1 LDVKPLDFEG
11 CEEACTADN
20 LQFFYRSKVCNVQYS
35 TVLTTTHRISS
46 YLYIF
51 SIAQYLKIPK
61 LNTTLRKPGPFSL
74 LVYHVGKAASEL
86 GSNRQG

>member
-20 LQFFYRSKVCNVQYS
+20 LQFLYKSKVRNVQYS
-35 TVLTTTHRISS
+35 TVYS